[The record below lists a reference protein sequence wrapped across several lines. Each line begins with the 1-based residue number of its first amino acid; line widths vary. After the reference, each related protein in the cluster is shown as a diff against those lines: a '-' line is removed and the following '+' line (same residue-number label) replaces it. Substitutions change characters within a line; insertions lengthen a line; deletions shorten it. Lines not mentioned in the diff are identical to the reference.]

1 MEPKELYPLIFKRK
15 SIRKYDTKPIDP
27 ALMAKLTMFMQS
39 LHPLYPQIKTDVKIV
54 APQEVQRRFNA
65 KPWHYILFFSDT
77 SPGYL
82 ENAGFMLQQVDL
94 FLSANG
100 LGSCWQMIPSPHSSA
115 RATTSLDYVILLAIG
130 TPAEALHREK
140 LIEFDRKPLNQITN
154 AEGLSEFLE
163 PARLAPSG
171 TNNQPWFFTG
181 NKDII
186 HVYCAQK
193 GRLKTLFVGKMDRIS
208 VGIALCHIW
217 LAILNQ
223 GRHMEVITNPDAE
236 AHPPPDYYYILTLK
250 IQ

>member
-1 MEPKELYPLIFKRK
+1 MIFKRK
-15 SIRKYDTKPIDP
+15 SIRKYDPKPIDP
-27 ALMAKLTMFMQS
+27 VLMTKLTTFIQS
-39 LHPLYPQIKTDVKIV
+39 LQPFYPQIKTEIKIV
-54 APQEVQRRFNA
+54 PPGGVQRRFMR
-65 KPWHYILFFSDT
+65 KPGHYVLFFSET

-115 RATTSLDYVILLAIG
+115 RDTSSLQYVILLAIG
-130 TPAEALHREK
+130 TPTEPLHRAT
-140 LIEFDRKPLNQITN
+140 LAEFDRKPLSHITN
-154 AEGLSEFLE
+154 AEGLAEFLD

-171 TNNQPWFFTG
+171 TNNEPWFFTG
-181 NKDII
+181 TKNLI

-208 VGIALCHIW
+208 VGISICHIW

-223 GRHMEVITNPDAE
+223 GKLMEVKTDPEAE
-236 AHPPPDYYYILTLK
+236 AHPPPDYYYLLSLK